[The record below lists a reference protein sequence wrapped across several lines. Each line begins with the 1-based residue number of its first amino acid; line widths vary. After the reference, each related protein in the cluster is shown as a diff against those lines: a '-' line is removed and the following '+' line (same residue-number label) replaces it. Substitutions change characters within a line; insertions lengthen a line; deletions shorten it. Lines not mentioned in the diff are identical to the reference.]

1 MECLGNL
8 DLQKHFIY
16 FLIVYRVAP
25 NTPSGLPRCQ
35 RLVHIFAPPPEM
47 GRTSSSLPFLGY
59 YDYGRMGDRGEA
71 TEAAL

>member
-1 MECLGNL
+1 MLKVL
-8 DLQKHFIY
+8 TMLSSKVFMSMSVVH
-16 FLIVYRVAP
+16 RVAP
-25 NTPSGLPRCQ
+25 NTPFGLPRCQ